1 MEQLSLKIGGMT
13 CGHCVEQVTTALTRL
28 VGVKVQKVSVGE
40 LTVIFD
46 PQTISSVQIARAI
59 TEAGYE
65 VETIGATPPGP
76 REDIQAIEHDD
87 HHQLHPP
94 RPRKEPSLN
103 SLAFSATAHCLTG
116 CAIGEVLGMV
126 VGTHLGLANMTTVTI
141 SVILAFM
148 FGYLLTLK
156 PLLNNGVALRT
167 ALGLAFASDTLS
179 IATMEVIDNAV
190 MLVIPGAMD
199 AGLGT
204 VLFWG
209 SLAGSLVLAFFAA
222 VPVNR
227 WLISKG
233 RGHALV
239 HQYHHAHSC

>member
-1 MEQLSLKIGGMT
+1 MQLLTVQIDGMT
-13 CGHCVEQVTTALTRL
+13 CGHCVEQVTKALKVL
-28 VGVKVQKVSVGE
+28 KNVHVHSVEVGKATVSFDSHQMSRD
-40 LTVIFD
+40 VI
-46 PQTISSVQIARAI
+46 IEGIRSL
-59 TEAGYE
+59 GYE
-65 VETIGATPPGP
+65 ARWDQPSESRTKESGMSHDNFVHHHHPAAP
-76 REDIQAIEHDD
+76 RMT
-87 HHQLHPP
+87 
-94 RPRKEPSLN
+94 SLT

-126 VGTHLGLANMTTVTI
+126 VGTYLGLSNMTTVAI
-141 SVILAFM
+141 SVILAFV

-156 PLLNNGVALRT
+156 PLVKNGMALPT

-209 SLAGSLVLAFFAA
+209 SLVISLMLAFFAA

-227 WLISKG
+227 WLLSKG

-239 HQYHHAHSC
+239 HQYHHAHSS